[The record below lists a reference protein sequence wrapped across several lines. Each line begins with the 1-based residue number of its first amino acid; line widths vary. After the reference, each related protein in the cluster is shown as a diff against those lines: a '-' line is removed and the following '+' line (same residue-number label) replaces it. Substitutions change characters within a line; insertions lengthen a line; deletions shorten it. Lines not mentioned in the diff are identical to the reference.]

1 MIKQIN
7 EIEVDKLIKESI
19 EGNNT
24 KFIKNSHNLWLRFK
38 NYEKQ
43 KPFGLFKNGRC
54 VSIIFATISNKTK
67 YVNLYEICTKQ
78 GEEKKGYAREIWS
91 LFIEHC
97 FINNM
102 QRIKLSC
109 TPSSIGWHIN
119 NGLVFWSVDKSGSL
133 RSDQPLKRTI
143 SEQIELRAKAVINP
157 KLVIPSKDICL
168 KLKTEELEKLNLS
181 KPKAIKAYEAIKF
194 VDKYWLRNYLDYGL
208 QT

>member
-7 EIEVDKLIKESI
+7 ETDVNLLILQSQD
-19 EGNNT
+19 GNNT

-43 KPFGLFKNGRC
+43 KPFGLYKDNKC
-54 VSIIFATISNKTK
+54 VSIIFATLSEKNK

-91 LFIEHC
+91 LFIEYC
-97 FINNM
+97 FIKKM

-109 TPSSIGWHIN
+109 TPSSINWHIK

-143 SEQIELRAKAVINP
+143 SEQNKLREEALNNP
-157 KLVIPSKDICL
+157 KLVLPSKEICE
-168 KLKTEELEKLNLS
+168 KLKNEEIENLNLS

-194 VDKYWLRNYLDYGL
+194 VGKYWFRNYLNYGL
-208 QT
+208 

>member
-7 EIEVDKLIKESI
+7 EIEVQNLILQSK

-38 NYEKQ
+38 NYDKQ
-43 KPFGLFKNGRC
+43 KPFGLFKENKC
-54 VSIIFATISNKTK
+54 VSIIFATLSDRTK
-67 YVNLYEICTKQ
+67 YVNLYEICTKE

-91 LFIEHC
+91 LFIDYSYQQ
-97 FINNM
+97 NM

-143 SEQIELRAKAVINP
+143 QEQNQLREQALLNY
-157 KLVIPSKDICL
+157 KLVIPSKDICE
-168 KLKTEELEKLNLS
+168 KLKTEEIENLNLS

-194 VDKYWLRNYLDYGL
+194 VGKYWFRNYLNDRL
-208 QT
+208 